1 MTMDFLVIEDDAEVR
16 EAIVEFLASKFHTVT
31 ACGSIAE
38 ANMALV
44 DYFEDERVPDA
55 IVSHMHLRDGDGVS
69 FFLKASARFPDVRWI
84 LTSAG
89 RNPQR
94 VAG

>member
-1 MTMDFLVIEDDAEVR
+1 MNMDILVIEDDAEVR
-16 EAIVEFLASKFHTVT
+16 DAIVEFLASKSHTVT

-38 ANMALV
+38 ANVALA
-44 DYFEDERVPDA
+44 DYCEEERVPDA

-69 FFLKASARFPDVRWI
+69 FFLKASTRFPDVRWI

-89 RNPQR
+89 REHA